1 MRQARFDLVVVGLGS
16 AGLVAAEFAARLGLR
31 VAAVEAERP
40 GGDCLWTGCVPSKA
54 LIASARAAHALRT
67 ADRLGLPAL
76 KPEIDT
82 AAVWRRIRAVQEEI
96 ASTDDSPER
105 YEALGVELVRGRAR
119 LVGPHAVEVDGRQ
132 LETRFVLLCT
142 GSRPAVPP
150 IPGLVEAGF
159 LTSETLWTL
168 ERPPRSL
175 VVLGGGPV
183 GCELAQACAR
193 LGLRAVLVEMLP
205 RLLPSEEPELA
216 ELVAETLR
224 GEGVEV
230 MLGANAERVS
240 AEDGQKTVSTTGGVI
255 AADELLVAVGR
266 TPNVD
271 GLGLEEAGVRIG
283 GGLRTS
289 VKSVYAVGDL
299 AGRYLFTHSA
309 ANEAVQ
315 AVREMFF
322 PGRGK
327 PAAFVPWVTFTD
339 PELAHAGLTVAEAM
353 ERYRSVRAW
362 RIELDRSDRARAD
375 ALTRGRLVLVTARG
389 KLVGAH
395 ALVPHAG
402 ELIHELALAI
412 HKRLSLDE
420 LAGLVHA
427 YPTYSTSVL
436 QLAAEAALERAN
448 RLRWLRHLTVR

>member
-67 ADRLGLPAL
+67 ADRLGLPAV

-105 YEALGVELVRGRAR
+105 YEALGVELLRGRAR

-271 GLGLEEAGVRIG
+271 GLGLEEAGVRIE

-327 PAAFVPWVTFTD
+327 PAALVPWVTFTD

-353 ERYRSVRAW
+353 ERHRSVRAW

-375 ALTRGRLVLVTARG
+375 ALTRGRLLLVTARG

-420 LAGLVHA
+420 LAGLVHV

-436 QLAAEAALERAN
+436 QLASEAALERAN